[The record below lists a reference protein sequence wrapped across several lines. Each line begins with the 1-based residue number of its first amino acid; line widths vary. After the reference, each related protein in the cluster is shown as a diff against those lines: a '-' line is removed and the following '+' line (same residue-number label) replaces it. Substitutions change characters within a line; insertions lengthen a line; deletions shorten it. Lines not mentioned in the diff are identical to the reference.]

1 MAHSRDDLHQ
11 IKTQS
16 SAISHHLVDFM
27 LKEDRIQLKCIYSH
41 DKLMRGLLAKNKGFK
56 DGILTLETCCKDLK
70 LKHQQEIEGRVKTLD
85 ISHQQLYAEY
95 QNSCSR
101 LMVDDIKWGKIAVLL
116 FFTSVLAKR
125 LYEENKTPLIDSIV
139 GWQTTFLHNFTQWIL
154 EHGGWGAI
162 KGAVSIDASEKA
174 KERTENQRA
183 ENRHPTRWLTCT
195 VAAISLGVA
204 LVGALTFK

>member
-16 SAISHHLVDFM
+16 SAVSHHLVDFM
-27 LKEDRIQLKCIYSH
+27 LKEDGIQLKCNYSQA
-41 DKLMRGLLAKNKGFK
+41 KLMRGLLEKDKGFK
-56 DGILTLETCCKDLK
+56 DGISTLETCCKDLK
-70 LKHQQEIEGRVKTLD
+70 LKYQQEIEGRVKTLD

-95 QNSCSR
+95 QDSCSR

-139 GWQTTFLHNFTQWIL
+139 GWQTTFLHYFTQWIL
-154 EHGGWGAI
+154 EHGGW
-162 KGAVSIDASEKA
+162 VRD
-174 KERTENQRA
+174 
-183 ENRHPTRWLTCT
+183 CC
-195 VAAISLGVA
+195 VD
-204 LVGALTFK
+204 

>member
-1 MAHSRDDLHQ
+1 MCINVIPTNQLPLQSTRLQSPSTMAHSRDNLHQ

-16 SAISHHLVDFM
+16 SAISLDGRGPPPKGHAHLPSWIFCWKKTEYNWNATTATTSLWGVSLRRIKA
-27 LKEDRIQLKCIYSH
+27 LKMRFLRW
-41 DKLMRGLLAKNKGFK
+41 KLAVKTWNWSINK
-56 DGILTLETCCKDLK
+56 K
-70 LKHQQEIEGRVKTLD
+70 LKTLD

-95 QNSCSR
+95 QDSCSR

-154 EHGGWGAI
+154 EHGGW
-162 KGAVSIDASEKA
+162 VRDCCM
-174 KERTENQRA
+174 
-183 ENRHPTRWLTCT
+183 H
-195 VAAISLGVA
+195 V
-204 LVGALTFK
+204 

>member
-27 LKEDRIQLKCIYSH
+27 LKRDGIQLKCNYSH
-41 DKLMRGLLAKNKGFK
+41 AKLMRGLLEKDKGFK
-56 DGILTLETCCKDLK
+56 DAISTLETCCTDLK

-95 QNSCSR
+95 QDSCSR

-139 GWQTTFLHNFTQWIL
+139 GWQTTFLHDFTQWIL

-162 KGAVSIDASEKA
+162 QGAVSIDASEKA

-183 ENRHPTRWLTCT
+183 ENRRPTGWLT
-195 VAAISLGVA
+195 VAAISLGVT

>member
-27 LKEDRIQLKCIYSH
+27 LKRDRIQLKCNYSH
-41 DKLMRGLLAKNKGFK
+41 AKLMRGLLEKDKGFK
-56 DGILTLETCCKDLK
+56 DAISTLETCCTDLK

-95 QNSCSR
+95 QDSCSR

-139 GWQTTFLHNFTQWIL
+139 GWHADDISSQLHS
-154 EHGGWGAI
+154 
-162 KGAVSIDASEKA
+162 VDS
-174 KERTENQRA
+174 RA
-183 ENRHPTRWLTCT
+183 WR
-195 VAAISLGVA
+195 LGKRLLYACVD
-204 LVGALTFK
+204 